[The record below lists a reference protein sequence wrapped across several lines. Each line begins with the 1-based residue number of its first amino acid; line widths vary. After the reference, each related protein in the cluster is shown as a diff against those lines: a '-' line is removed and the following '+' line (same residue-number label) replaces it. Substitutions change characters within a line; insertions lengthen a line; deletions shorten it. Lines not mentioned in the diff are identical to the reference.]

1 MDPVTAF
8 SLAAGVLQVIEL
20 GFKASSM
27 CKEIYT
33 DGSLAQYRDAAE
45 LTTSLGEHNDPSAC
59 LTDTNNDTY

>member
-8 SLAAGVLQVIEL
+8 SLAAGVLQVIDL

-33 DGSLAQYRDAAE
+33 DGSLAQHRDAAE
-45 LTTSLGEHNDPSAC
+45 LTTFLGEHCGAS
-59 LTDTNNDTY
+59 